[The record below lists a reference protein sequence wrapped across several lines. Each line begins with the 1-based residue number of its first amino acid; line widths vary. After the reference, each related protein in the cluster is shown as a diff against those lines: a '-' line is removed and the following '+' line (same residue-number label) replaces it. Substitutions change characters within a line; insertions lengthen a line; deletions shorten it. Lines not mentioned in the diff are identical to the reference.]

1 LNLTTLE
8 ESISHTLILS
18 REVRSMMRS
27 NKNQIGPVWKAPV
40 YNSPTMNWKRGMYA
54 WSTAVLLVRNRLE
67 SENDIDGAH

>member
-1 LNLTTLE
+1 MTLE

-18 REVRSMMRS
+18 REVRPIRY

-54 WSTAVLLVRNRLE
+54 WSTAVLLVKNRIE
-67 SENDIDGAH
+67 SEIDIDGAH